1 MDFAFEALAEKHR
14 EQVVDILNFYIK
26 SSSAAYREEAV
37 AYPFYDELT
46 GSDVVSGYAMVGEH
60 GYVIGFGV
68 LEKYKPISTFSA
80 LGDCMYFFRPEGRR
94 RGLGSRMLA
103 RFEDDARKNGM
114 SRLLVDISDEN
125 ADSLGFHLVNG
136 FTEYGR
142 LNKCWRKFGRDLGVV
157 YLAKELA

>member
-1 MDFAFEALAEKHR
+1 MEFVFEMLAEKHR

-37 AYPFYDELT
+37 AYPFYDELS
-46 GSDVVSGYAMVGEH
+46 GPDMVSGYAMVGEH
-60 GYVIGFGV
+60 DHVIGFGL
-68 LEKYKPISTFSA
+68 LEKYKPISTFGS
-80 LGDCMYFFRPEGRR
+80 LGDCMYFFRPEGTGQ
-94 RGLGSRMLA
+94 GLGSRMLA
-103 RFEDDARKNGM
+103 RLEDDARKNGM

-125 ADSLGFHLVNG
+125 SDSLGFHLANG

-142 LNKCWRKFGRDLGVV
+142 LKRCWRKFGRDLGVV